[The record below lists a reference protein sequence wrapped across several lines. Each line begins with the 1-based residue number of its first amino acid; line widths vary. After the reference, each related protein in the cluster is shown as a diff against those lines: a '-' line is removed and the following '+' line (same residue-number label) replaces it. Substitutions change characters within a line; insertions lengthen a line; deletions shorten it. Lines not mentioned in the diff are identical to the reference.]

1 MKGHAELGSTYDTSA
16 VHGIRLASS
25 LEARRNNARLNHMHC
40 LHKRALLNTRGRRY
54 RGPGGSRGRVWLN
67 TVCFARLR
75 LEAHRDHPNTRSCKE
90 TAGHCSR
97 VSENFE
103 CSATSEWRHAHAN
116 RLLRCSKSVCFTQD
130 SSQWFP
136 QFFRECYQ
144 RV

>member
-54 RGPGGSRGRVWLN
+54 RGPGGSRGRVWLY
-67 TVCFARLR
+67 TLCFARMR

-103 CSATSEWRHAHAN
+103 CSAGATPKSIVAVFEKCVFHT
-116 RLLRCSKSVCFTQD
+116 RLKSMVSPVFRVTQP
-130 SSQWFP
+130 SQT
-136 QFFRECYQ
+136 
-144 RV
+144 